1 MEHCMSRD
9 VIQAVINLVPELT
22 DFGIGIYEN
31 GRGLDNVQKKAEF
44 DKNQSMLLDSTESF
58 EKAVAWLKQVEK
70 IKSFN
75 THRSSYGLKHLAE
88 KEIGYITNGVFI
100 AAAIHSG
107 FKYKIN
113 PDSPNVRFNMSE
125 KSLKNLE
132 KA

>member
-1 MEHCMSRD
+1 MSRD
-9 VIQAVINLVPELT
+9 FIQAVIDLVPELT
-22 DFGIGIYEN
+22 DFGIGIYDG
-31 GRGLDNVQKKAEF
+31 GRGLDKVQKKADF
-44 DKNQSMLLDSTESF
+44 DKYQSSLLDSSESF
-58 EKAVAWLKQVEK
+58 EKTVTWLKQIEK
-70 IKSFN
+70 IKSFS

-88 KEIGYITNGVFI
+88 KDIGYITNGVFI

-125 KSLKNLE
+125 KSLKKLE